1 MLEIL
6 LRRLFNRE
14 EEAPPASS
22 SAAQRLSHALRHN
35 EYSVLYLFAPGAL
48 AEAEFVDACTALLGD
63 PPVDATELSWLW
75 KQGAHE
81 GRLSFV
87 HLRELCLNSDH
98 AAPVT
103 TFTTRSSTRGCLGWK
118 EEVHVHAPT
127 PEPAVESEKEEV
139 HVHAPTPEPAVESA
153 PTEQR
158 SPSYRPPASPP
169 PRHCAS
175 ASSPTVRGPG
185 GIDIF
190 AGSEKVD
197 RRQFRQAMLRLGLR
211 AAPLEIDSLF
221 DSIASDGQGSV
232 PRAQLL
238 ELLRSR
244 HPRDGGPSP
253 SSVARKASPR
263 ASSPPLLAS
272 PQPAATSSSSGGYT
286 GRDAEFDERALQ
298 DADASADA
306 RAAAA
311 ARVAAA
317 ARHAATSPQPLSPS
331 PRSQQCSSGFADA
344 TEALAQSAAASAAA
358 RVAAAAARAAQT
370 AQTPHQAG
378 IWSSHSHGS
387 QSRGGVPQAHATPI
401 TTPSTAIGGGTPRA
415 SSPLGHRGAGSA
427 RAGAPHAG
435 NDAWDSARRPN
446 MGPPHLGLPSM
457 DSARRPA
464 ASPRHASA
472 HHGAM
477 SPRDSAR
484 RPAASPRHTSAH
496 HGAMSPRDSARRP
509 AASPRRQE
517 PPLQTPQMNSSQ
529 SKQWA
534 TPLPPAPPPSVF
546 SVAAAFPAAM
556 GVAQTPN
563 APDAPSPSLSLRELK
578 LYADEFGN
586 EWTEEWT
593 EGAPAADA
601 PPTDE
606 AQRSTYLPNL
616 PVSVPL
622 RGETTTAASVAAA
635 IMAAAPAERPKRR
648 PSRPASEK
656 PDREPVNTAP
666 QPVITAPL
674 VGLGPNGERRDFRV
688 RSSPQR
694 RREWTETHLS
704 RSARLHGPPSPGPGQ
719 YNDISALHGTFAAF
733 GKRPGDR
740 NQSAWGASGS
750 GRMPRIFSGDVAN
763 APQGGPGEYEP
774 QYPSKPVLAVSA
786 TRSPSWRSQRGNQW
800 GARGVLDERQGVM
813 PLREPTPGPGA
824 YFTDEN
830 GPHPD
835 TILASKGPTAT
846 RQGLGSVAFRSGSAQ
861 HLTHNFG
868 ISKDTP
874 GVGAYDIEG
883 EPCQDGFVPGVGDGI
898 TRSRSM
904 QNLSLAPGTGFGSSR
919 FDRFKMVH
927 TTAAHVAPG
936 TYRPEVGEQ
945 IARERAKSAGKAG
958 AENFPF
964 SSTTV
969 RDNSIFS
976 SAKKLAWTGSAVD
989 DPYGMH

>member
-103 TFTTRSSTRGCLGWK
+103 TFTTRSSTRGCLGCVAEK
-118 EEVHVHAPT
+118 EEVHAPM
-127 PEPAVESEKEEV
+127 PEPAVDSEKEEV
-139 HVHAPTPEPAVESA
+139 HVHVPTLEHAVESA

-286 GRDAEFDERALQ
+286 GRDAEFDERARQ

-331 PRSQQCSSGFADA
+331 PRSQQCSSGYADA

-358 RVAAAAARAAQT
+358 RVAAAAARAAQI

-387 QSRGGVPQAHATPI
+387 QSRGRVPQAHATPI

-484 RPAASPRHTSAH
+484 RPAASPR
-496 HGAMSPRDSARRP
+496 
-509 AASPRRQE
+509 RQE

-546 SVAAAFPAAM
+546 SVAAAFSAAE

-606 AQRSTYLPNL
+606 AQRSTNLPNL

-824 YFTDEN
+824 YFTDES

>member
-1 MLEIL
+1 MLDVIF
-6 LRRLFNRE
+6 RLFNLE

-103 TFTTRSSTRGCLGWK
+103 TITTRSSTRGWLGCVAGK
-118 EEVHVHAPT
+118 EEEHAP
-127 PEPAVESEKEEV
+127 A
-139 HVHAPTPEPAVESA
+139 PEPAVESA

-158 SPSYRPPASPP
+158 SPSYWPPASPP
-169 PRHCAS
+169 PRHSTSCAS
-175 ASSPTVRGPG
+175 TSSPTVRGPG

-190 AGSEKVD
+190 AGNLMVD

-211 AAPLEIDSLF
+211 AAPLEIDALF
-221 DSIASDGQGSV
+221 DSIASDGQSSV

-238 ELLRSR
+238 ELLRSH

-253 SSVARKASPR
+253 SSAARKTSPR
-263 ASSPPLLAS
+263 ARSPPLLAS

-286 GRDAEFDERALQ
+286 GRDAEFDERALKG
-298 DADASADA
+298 ADASADA

-358 RVAAAAARAAQT
+358 RVAAAAARAAQS
-370 AQTPHQAG
+370 AQTPLRAG
-378 IWSSHSHGS
+378 IWSS
-387 QSRGGVPQAHATPI
+387 QSRGVPQAHATP
-401 TTPSTAIGGGTPRA
+401 STAMGGGTPRA
-415 SSPLGHRGAGSA
+415 SSPRGHGGSA
-427 RAGAPHAG
+427 RAGAPRAG

-446 MGPPHLGLPSM
+446 MGLPNMGLPDM
-457 DSARRPA
+457 
-464 ASPRHASA
+464 
-472 HHGAM
+472 
-477 SPRDSAR
+477 
-484 RPAASPRHTSAH
+484 
-496 HGAMSPRDSARRP
+496 DSARRP

-517 PPLQTPQMNSSQ
+517 PPPQTPQMNSSQ

-534 TPLPPAPPPSVF
+534 TPLSPPPPPPAF
-546 SVAAAFPAAM
+546 SAAAAFSAAM
-556 GVAQTPN
+556 GVAQTPG
-563 APDAPSPSLSLRELK
+563 APDAPSPSLSIPELK
-578 LYADEFGN
+578 LYVDEFGN
-586 EWTEEWT
+586 EWTEDPNG
-593 EGAPAADA
+593 GAPAADA
-601 PPTDE
+601 SAADE
-606 AQRSTYLPNL
+606 AQRSTNLPNL
-616 PVSVPL
+616 PPPV
-622 RGETTTAASVAAA
+622 RGETTAASVAVA
-635 IMAAAPAERPKRR
+635 IMAAAPAEHPKRSPAR
-648 PSRPASEK
+648 RPASSEE
-656 PDREPVNTAP
+656 PDREAVSTAP
-666 QPVITAPL
+666 IRAPL
-674 VGLGPNGERRDFRV
+674 FGLGPNGERRDFRV

-719 YNDISALHGTFAAF
+719 YNDISALHGTFAAI

-786 TRSPSWRSQRGNQW
+786 TRSPSWRSQRGDQW
-800 GARGVLDERQGVM
+800 GARGVLDERQAVL

-835 TILASKGPTAT
+835 TILASKGPLAA

-989 DPYGMH
+989 DPYGVH

>member
-1 MLEIL
+1 MLDVIF
-6 LRRLFNRE
+6 RLFNLE
-14 EEAPPASS
+14 EEAPPSSS

-98 AAPVT
+98 AAPVIT
-103 TFTTRSSTRGCLGWK
+103 TTTRSSTRGWLGCVAGK
-118 EEVHVHAPT
+118 EEEHAP
-127 PEPAVESEKEEV
+127 A
-139 HVHAPTPEPAVESA
+139 PEPAVESA

-158 SPSYRPPASPP
+158 SPSYWPPASPP
-169 PRHCAS
+169 PRHSTSCAS
-175 ASSPTVRGPG
+175 TSSPTVRGPG
-185 GIDIF
+185 GVDIF
-190 AGSEKVD
+190 AGSLMVD

-211 AAPLEIDSLF
+211 AAPLEIDALF
-221 DSIASDGQGSV
+221 DSIASDGQSSV

-238 ELLRSR
+238 ELLRSH

-253 SSVARKASPR
+253 SSAARKTSPR
-263 ASSPPLLAS
+263 ARSPPLLAS

-286 GRDAEFDERALQ
+286 GRDAEFDERALKG
-298 DADASADA
+298 ADASADA

-358 RVAAAAARAAQT
+358 RVAAAAARAAQS
-370 AQTPHQAG
+370 AQTPLRAG
-378 IWSSHSHGS
+378 IWSS
-387 QSRGGVPQAHATPI
+387 QSRGVPQAHATP
-401 TTPSTAIGGGTPRA
+401 STAMGGGTPRA
-415 SSPLGHRGAGSA
+415 SSPRGHGGGTPRASSPRGHGGGTPRASSPRGHGGSA
-427 RAGAPHAG
+427 RAGAPRAG

-446 MGPPHLGLPSM
+446 MGLPNMGLPDM
-457 DSARRPA
+457 
-464 ASPRHASA
+464 
-472 HHGAM
+472 
-477 SPRDSAR
+477 
-484 RPAASPRHTSAH
+484 
-496 HGAMSPRDSARRP
+496 DSARRP

-517 PPLQTPQMNSSQ
+517 PPPQTPQMNSSKQMDSSKQTPQMNSSQ

-534 TPLPPAPPPSVF
+534 TPLSPPPPPPAF
-546 SVAAAFPAAM
+546 SAAAAFSAAI
-556 GVAQTPN
+556 GAAQTPG
-563 APDAPSPSLSLRELK
+563 APDAPSPSLSIPELK
-578 LYADEFGN
+578 LYVDEFGN
-586 EWTEEWT
+586 EWTEDPNG
-593 EGAPAADA
+593 GAPAADA
-601 PPTDE
+601 SAADE
-606 AQRSTYLPNL
+606 AQRSTNLPNL
-616 PVSVPL
+616 PPPV
-622 RGETTTAASVAAA
+622 RGETTAASVAVA
-635 IMAAAPAERPKRR
+635 IMAAAPAEHPKRSPAR
-648 PSRPASEK
+648 RPASSEE
-656 PDREPVNTAP
+656 PDREAVSTAP
-666 QPVITAPL
+666 IRAPL
-674 VGLGPNGERRDFRV
+674 FGLGPNGERRDFRV

-719 YNDISALHGTFAAF
+719 YNDISALHGTFAAI

-786 TRSPSWRSQRGNQW
+786 TRSPSWRSQRGDQW
-800 GARGVLDERQGVM
+800 GARGVLDERQAVL

-835 TILASKGPTAT
+835 TILASKGPLAA

-989 DPYGMH
+989 DPYGVH